1 MLIETGY
8 FVYSEGSAID
18 EAMGLYMGAIDHH
31 AGVELKRRS
40 AEKQSR
46 KMLRDL
52 QRAGY
57 FRGVTI
63 SEAA

>member
-1 MLIETGY
+1 
-8 FVYSEGSAID
+8 
-18 EAMGLYMGAIDHH
+18 MGAIDHH